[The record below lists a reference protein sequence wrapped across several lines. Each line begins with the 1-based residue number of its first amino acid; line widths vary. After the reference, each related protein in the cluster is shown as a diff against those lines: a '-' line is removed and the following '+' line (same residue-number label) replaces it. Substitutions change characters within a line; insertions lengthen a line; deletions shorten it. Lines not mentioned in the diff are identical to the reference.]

1 MNEKQLN
8 AIFANAHDGAQTLVN
23 LFGKDLTY
31 CSSDGDRSFS
41 IQVGGETAKR
51 LAVQLEQ
58 CGATSISSSKATDG
72 DEPVWTRHVFTRVA
86 SATCKTNFYLQ
97 WQDPRLEDEEEEA
110 A

>member
-1 MNEKQLN
+1 MTEKQLN
-8 AIFANAHDGAQTLVN
+8 AIFNSAHEAAQTLVN
-23 LFGKDLTY
+23 LFGDDLSY
-31 CSSDGDRSFS
+31 CSADGDRSFT

-51 LAVQLEQ
+51 LAIQLEQ

-72 DEPVWTRHVFTRVA
+72 DEPVWTRYVFTRVA